1 MKGKIFGDRYS
12 IEEKIGS
19 GGMAEVYKAFD
30 RILNRTVAVKV
41 LHAQYAGEENFVA
54 RFRRE
59 AQAAANLNQPNIVN
73 IYDWGAEDDTYFLVM
88 EYLVGRNLKEII
100 IDKGALGPDQ
110 IVDIGKKVASAL
122 QSAHKH
128 QIVHRDIKPH
138 NIVITDEGEVKVTD
152 FGIAR
157 SSASNVTQTGAILGT
172 AHYLSP
178 EQAKGEDVG
187 SASDIYSLGVVLYE
201 MATGKVPFKSE
212 NPVAVALKHIQDE
225 PVPPSEINPLI
236 PAGLERVVMKAMS
249 KNPEDRYQ
257 SAFELRDD
265 LSHYSEGSRSY
276 AGTGEESESD
286 RTMVLPNALGESNS
300 KREKKSGPK
309 RARIIGFILIL
320 ILLFAG
326 TAWATSFFLGRPVQN
341 VVPDLAGK
349 TVPEAKKVLD
359 KSELKYEISARV
371 FDSEVDAGKIISQTP
386 ISGKELPTGGIVTLR
401 VSKGTEKVAVPDLSN
416 RFLNDAM
423 RELSQRDLNVGSIQ
437 RDYNDTIADDYVISH
452 EPSGEARVEK
462 GTSVKLL
469 VSKGPRPLKVPYLIS
484 KSFGEAKTILDSM
497 GLVAQRQEES
507 DEEIAAEQVLRQD
520 PAQGVSILKGETVT
534 VWISKG
540 PVLLSVPSVLGLSE
554 KAAKDELE
562 STGFTVQV
570 KDGISAKDL
579 YGKVV
584 EQRPEDGASVRRG
597 TTVTIWIGKK
607 AADSD

>member
-265 LSHYSEGSRSY
+265 LSHYSEGPRGY

-386 ISGKELPTGGIVTLR
+386 VSGKELPTGGIVTLR

-469 VSKGPRPLKVPYLIS
+469 VSKGPRPLKVPYLKG

-497 GLVAQRQEES
+497 GLVAERQEES

-597 TTVTIWIGKK
+597 ITITIWIGKK

>member
-30 RILNRTVAVKV
+30 RILDRTVAVKV

-73 IYDWGAEDDTYFLVM
+73 VYDWGAEDDTYFLVM

-100 IDKGALGPDQ
+100 IDKGALAPDQ

-122 QSAHKH
+122 QSAHKN

-138 NIVITDEGEVKVTD
+138 NIIITDEGEVKVTD

-225 PVPPSEINPLI
+225 PVPPSEVNPLI

-249 KNPEDRYQ
+249 KKPEDRYQ

-265 LSHYSEGSRSY
+265 LSHYSEGSRGY
-276 AGTGEESESD
+276 TGPGEESESD
-286 RTMVLPNALGESNS
+286 KTMILPNTLGEINS
-300 KREKKSGPK
+300 KRKKKSGPK

-326 TAWATSFFLGRPVQN
+326 TAWATSFFLGRPAQN

-349 TVPEAKKVLD
+349 TVPEAKKILD
-359 KSELKYEISARV
+359 KSELKYEVSTRV
-371 FDSEVDAGKIISQTP
+371 FDSEVDAGQIISQIP
-386 ISGKELPTGGIVTLR
+386 VSGKELPAGGIVTLR

-452 EPSGEARVEK
+452 EPSGEVRVEK

-469 VSKGPRPLKVPYLIS
+469 VSKGPRPLKVPYLEG
-484 KSFGEAKTILDSM
+484 KSFGEAKSILDSM
-497 GLVAQRQEES
+497 GLVAERQEES

-534 VWISKG
+534 VWISTG
-540 PVLLSVPSVLGLSE
+540 PVLLNVPSVIGLSE
-554 KAAKDELE
+554 KAAKGELE

-570 KDGISAKDL
+570 KDGISAKEL

-584 EQRPEDGASVRRG
+584 EQRPEDGASARRG

>member
-265 LSHYSEGSRSY
+265 LSHYSEGPRSY